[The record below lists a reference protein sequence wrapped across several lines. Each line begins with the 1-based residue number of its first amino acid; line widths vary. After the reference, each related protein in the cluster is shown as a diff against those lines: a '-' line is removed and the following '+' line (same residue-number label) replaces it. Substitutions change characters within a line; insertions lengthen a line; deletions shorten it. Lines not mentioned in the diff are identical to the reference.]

1 MTVDNV
7 VPGQLYLVDTS
18 LGTPLAVD
26 QSMANLGT
34 PAIRAIIG
42 EGGQTGIGT
51 VDAAAGASAITYD
64 EATETLTATSA
75 SGSSVSLTVYSASG
89 ATAGSESS
97 ADGRCVFDASRL
109 APGVYVAKMTST
121 DGTQTSKF
129 VVK

>member
-1 MTVDNV
+1 MIFILHLFCRAGDS
-7 VPGQLYLVDTS
+7 GARRGSADR
-18 LGTPLAVD
+18 LGTPLH
-26 QSMANLGT
+26 
-34 PAIRAIIG
+34 
-42 EGGQTGIGT
+42 
-51 VDAAAGASAITYD
+51 DAAAGASAITYD

-109 APGVYVAKMTST
+109 APGVYVAKMTSA